1 MTVPQTVPERTT
13 KRADELA
20 PGDLLDDN
28 FYDGV
33 QVVLSAH
40 RFVDCGEQGVYAVI
54 RDEDG
59 GVYSREFDP
68 AFELPVQSAP
78 QPTGY
83 QAVAAELRRIA
94 AGLDTLPPTR
104 HKPFTQV
111 HVLPVEKTAEAVDA
125 IGLAVLGMPGVTEE
139 SGQGFRRRVKN
150 GFEGV
155 VRFSSFVEV
164 PNPANGRDAELEKL
178 RARIAELEAQKAVP
192 EPEPVRELLAIA
204 PAADGGVAFAL
215 APAGAVTDPVARAK
229 VVELTEAV
237 AADPPGEHRFVSGS
251 IGGVG
256 EFSAGCACGTTYSG
270 FDSMDQAT
278 AELDRHIADPTG
290 LTYSR
295 EADRPGLIVGDTA
308 DEQRDAAYAAYD
320 QDDEPAH
327 KRLCSADSG
336 DDCICDAV

>member
-1 MTVPQTVPERTT
+1 MTAPKLPEQKT
-13 KRADELA
+13 KRADQLT

-68 AFELPVQSAP
+68 AVELPVKSAP
-78 QPTGY
+78 EPIGY

-94 AGLDTLPPTR
+94 AGLDTLPPTER
-104 HKPFTQV
+104 KPFTQV

-125 IGLAVLGMPGVTEE
+125 IGLAVLGVPGVTEE

-155 VRFSSFVEV
+155 VRFTSFVEV
-164 PNPANGRDAELEKL
+164 PNPANGRDVELEKL
-178 RARIAELEAQKAVP
+178 RAKVAELEK
-192 EPEPVRELLAIA
+192 
-204 PAADGGVAFAL
+204 
-215 APAGAVTDPVARAK
+215 
-229 VVELTEAV
+229 
-237 AADPPGEHRFVSGS
+237 
-251 IGGVG
+251 
-256 EFSAGCACGTTYSG
+256 
-270 FDSMDQAT
+270 
-278 AELDRHIADPTG
+278 

-295 EADRPGLIVGDTA
+295 EADDPTPVSPARPPLHVGVREADGGELVDETPVDPVHYLEPGSDGEDGDRVACGVLIGQLG
-308 DEQRDAAYAAYD
+308 EYAEDLAKATC
-320 QDDEPAH
+320 PACARAMGH
-327 KRLCSADSG
+327 GAR
-336 DDCICDAV
+336 